1 MIDET
6 HISEARA
13 DKLPRLTK
21 NLLRSFKSFNDIK
34 EGVIL
39 IINRADVDL
48 SDLDYCREIR
58 KLISLKNQRG
68 FLFGEEEQNFLRYLV
83 DNGRIKLFKQPQKK
97 DRDQQFLGSKY

>member
-1 MIDET
+1 MIDES

-39 IINRADVDL
+39 IINRADPDL
-48 SDLDYCREIR
+48 SILDYSR
-58 KLISLKNQRG
+58 
-68 FLFGEEEQNFLRYLV
+68 
-83 DNGRIKLFKQPQKK
+83 
-97 DRDQQFLGSKY
+97 

>member
-1 MIDET
+1 MQKLLDSYKKVKIILMIDES

-39 IINRADVDL
+39 IINRADPDL
-48 SDLDYCREIR
+48 SILDYSR
-58 KLISLKNQRG
+58 
-68 FLFGEEEQNFLRYLV
+68 
-83 DNGRIKLFKQPQKK
+83 
-97 DRDQQFLGSKY
+97 

>member
-1 MIDET
+1 MQKLLDSYKKVKIVLMIDES

-39 IINRADVDL
+39 IINRADPDL
-48 SDLDYCREIR
+48 SILDYSR
-58 KLISLKNQRG
+58 
-68 FLFGEEEQNFLRYLV
+68 
-83 DNGRIKLFKQPQKK
+83 
-97 DRDQQFLGSKY
+97 

>member
-34 EGVIL
+34 EGVIV
-39 IINRADVDL
+39 IINRADPDL
-48 SDLDYCREIR
+48 SVFDYCR
-58 KLISLKNQRG
+58 
-68 FLFGEEEQNFLRYLV
+68 
-83 DNGRIKLFKQPQKK
+83 
-97 DRDQQFLGSKY
+97 